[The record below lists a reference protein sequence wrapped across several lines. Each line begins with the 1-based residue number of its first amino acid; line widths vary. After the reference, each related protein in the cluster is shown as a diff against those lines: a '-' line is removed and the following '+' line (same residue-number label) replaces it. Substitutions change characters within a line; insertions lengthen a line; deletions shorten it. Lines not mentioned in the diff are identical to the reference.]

1 MSVPPWQLKLAT
13 AALATAGAW
22 AARAYWRRRAAGALN
37 PWTWLCALSF
47 QTKLALF
54 LLFPMWFGSFA
65 LSAFLFGA
73 VFSEGLA
80 ACVVKNAPAAA
91 KVYGR
96 LHPALKDTH
105 EK

>member
-1 MSVPPWQLKLAT
+1 MSPLALKLAT
-13 AALATAGAW
+13 AAAASLGAW

-37 PWTWLCALSF
+37 PWTWITAMSWKA
-47 QTKLALF
+47 KLALF
-54 LLFPMWFGSFA
+54 LMAPMWFGSFA

-73 VFSEGLA
+73 VFSEGMA
-80 ACVVKNAPAAA
+80 AYVIKNAPAAA